1 MLRGRVVH
9 TGTCQK
15 TKRRRRCP
23 QYWLTQH
30 CTEASAA
37 VRLQYRS
44 RKEKDDGSLSPSCGE
59 SQTRRIAE
67 CSFQVSCGQPHV
79 SQLTSRNR
87 TSINSLSVDGR
98 QYAMPCE
105 LLLTS
110 LTSYIVRVRER
121 DHGQPN
127 GRVKHSEDLPILW
140 SKKRVVLCYSGC
152 SPPVQGGEVQ
162 EYMRTSA
169 LKAEAFG
176 ARVPLRIAASQRGG
190 RGGLGLLRFAEKL
203 QSRLSKL
210 QVFSRELLSL
220 QGRPS
225 KCAARLW

>member
-44 RKEKDDGSLSPSCGE
+44 RNEKDDEALSPSCGE

-67 CSFQVSCGQPHV
+67 CSFRVSCGQPHV

-110 LTSYIVRVRER
+110 LTVHCESQRER
-121 DHGQPN
+121 PRQPN
-127 GRVKHSEDLPILW
+127 GRVKHSDSSWGRPAHPVVEKARRSVLQ
-140 SKKRVVLCYSGC
+140 RV
-152 SPPVQGGEVQ
+152 Q
-162 EYMRTSA
+162 SA
-169 LKAEAFG
+169 SAGRGG
-176 ARVPLRIAASQRGG
+176 ARVHENECTEG
-190 RGGLGLLRFAEKL
+190 
-203 QSRLSKL
+203 
-210 QVFSRELLSL
+210 
-220 QGRPS
+220 
-225 KCAARLW
+225 